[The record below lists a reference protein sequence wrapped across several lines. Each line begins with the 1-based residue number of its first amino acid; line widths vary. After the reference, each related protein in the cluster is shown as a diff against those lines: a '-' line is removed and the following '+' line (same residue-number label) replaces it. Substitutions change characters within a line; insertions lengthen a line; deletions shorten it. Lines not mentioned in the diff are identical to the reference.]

1 MAPELTFFDV
11 MRSTLFF
18 VSPVIFVVGV
28 LLLIAEY
35 KYRKLEGVLGKEVW
49 GMKKIM
55 IPKLEATIYTFQE
68 SLLKKRVIV
77 GIVCIICSLIFF
89 LAFKGH

>member
-1 MAPELTFFDV
+1 MISELTIFDV
-11 MRSTLFF
+11 MRSTFLF
-18 VSPVIFVVGV
+18 VSPIIFIVGV
-28 LLLIAEY
+28 LLLAAEY

-49 GMKKIM
+49 GVKKIL

-77 GIVCIICSLIFF
+77 GLICVICSIVFLIV
-89 LAFKGH
+89 FKS